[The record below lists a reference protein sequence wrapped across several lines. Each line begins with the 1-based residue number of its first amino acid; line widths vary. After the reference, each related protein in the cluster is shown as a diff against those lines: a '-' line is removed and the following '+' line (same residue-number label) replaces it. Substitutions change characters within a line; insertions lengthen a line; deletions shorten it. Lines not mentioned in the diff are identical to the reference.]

1 MTVVAAQATQA
12 SIQQRLAGTP
22 FANAA
27 CVVYSGAGGNCLDYQ
42 ASCTNMSG
50 SQITCPSESSPT
62 ITVKTSFDTLQPIT
76 NPGFLTTPI
85 GTNNWTNIFDS
96 FYLQRIDPTMK
107 GKTSGFS
114 EFVAVDLGA
123 TNSQGAGTFQF
134 LAPLQSKNER
144 IFPVG
149 TEIPVEFQL
158 TSLVN
163 HGVKIS
169 DAIAGITVVMISDA
183 NGNPTSNLVL
193 EQPAAFIY
201 SGGNYVYSLNTSGY
215 APGTYNITVYG
226 NAFVAQQVEFTLPA
240 PTSGAHISTTLQS
253 LTRNKSNQYVA
264 VFKMTNTGTGAA
276 NGLTVTASKLNST
289 ASITSLPISMGD
301 VNPASS
307 VKVTLSFP
315 ASAGAPNSSGE
326 ITISE
331 SYAGGTSGGGFR
343 VTLP

>member
-1 MTVVAAQATQA
+1 MTVVAAQVPPA
-12 SIQQRLAGTP
+12 SIQQRFAGTP
-22 FANAA
+22 FANAV
-27 CVVYSGAGGNCLDYQ
+27 CLVYSGVGGNCVDYQ

-50 SQITCPSESSPT
+50 SPITCPSTSSPT
-62 ITVKTSFDTLQPIT
+62 IAVKTSFDTLQPVT

-123 TNSQGAGTFQF
+123 TNGQGAGTLQF
-134 LAPLQSKNER
+134 LAPLQPSNAR
-144 IFPVG
+144 VFSAG
-149 TEIPVEFQL
+149 TTIPVDFQL
-158 TSLVN
+158 TSIVN
-163 HGVKIS
+163 PGIPVT
-169 DAIAGITVVMISDA
+169 DAIAGITVVMLS
-183 NGNPTSNLVL
+183 PTTNLVL
-193 EQPAAFIY
+193 EQPAAFTY
-201 SGGNYVYSLNTSGY
+201 SGGKYTYSLNTSGY

-226 NAFVAQQVEFTLPA
+226 NAFVAQQVAFTVPA
-240 PTSGAHISTTLQS
+240 PTGSARVSTTLQS
-253 LTRNKSNQYVA
+253 FTLKKNTNQYAA
-264 VFKMTNTGTGAA
+264 VFKITNTGTGAA
-276 NGLTVTASKLNST
+276 NGLTITASELNST
-289 ASITSLPISMGD
+289 ASVTSLPISMGD
-301 VNPASS
+301 LNPAAS

-315 ASAGAPNSSGE
+315 ASAGAPKSSGE